1 MFVRR
6 NRSFFIETWYNRKK
20 LYQWRL
26 SVLKLFHTADW
37 HLGKLVQGV
46 YMTDDQ
52 RYVLEQFLQ
61 AIDEEQPDA
70 VIIAGDLYDRA
81 LPPVEAVD
89 LLDEMLAEI
98 VLKRKVPVLS
108 IAGNHDSPTRLQF
121 GSKLMK
127 ETGLHITGEL
137 RANLEPIILNDEFGE
152 VHFHL
157 VPFVEPSTVKSL
169 YGDDSISTHDDAMK
183 KVVEQI
189 EGKMDKSKRHVFI
202 GHAFVTPYGEKLD
215 NTSDSERPLA
225 IGGSECVS
233 AEYFN
238 SFHYTALGHLHKAHY
253 VLNETIRYSGSP
265 LKYSSSEAN
274 HEKGYLIVDLD
285 RDGQVS
291 IEKRNFIPR
300 RDLRI
305 VEGSIQEI
313 LRTPLNED
321 YIFVRLTDLTP
332 VVGAMEQIRT
342 VYPNAMHVERKALP
356 RETVEG
362 EEAVVQ
368 REQLDDLSLFKAFH
382 KEILGQEPSEIAQQL
397 IEEVLQEMLSEE
409 RETKEVVVK

>member
-1 MFVRR
+1 MEAGIMKF
-6 NRSFFIETWYNRKK
+6 
-20 LYQWRL
+20 
-26 SVLKLFHTADW
+26 FHTADW

-61 AIDEEQPDA
+61 AIDEERPDA

-89 LLDEMLAEI
+89 LLDEILAEI

-121 GSKLMK
+121 GSKFMR
-127 ETGLHITGEL
+127 ETGLHIAGDLT
-137 RANLEPIILNDEFGE
+137 NLEPVVLNDEFGE

-157 VPFVEPSTVKSL
+157 VPFVEPSTVKSI
-169 YGDDSISTHDDAMK
+169 YEDDTISTHDDAMRK
-183 KVVEQI
+183 IVEKI
-189 EGKMDKSKRHVFI
+189 EEKMDKSKRHVFI
-202 GHAFVTPYGEKLD
+202 GHAFVTPYGEKQD

-233 AEYFN
+233 AEHFKP
-238 SFHYTALGHLHKAHY
+238 FHYTALGHLHKAHY

-274 HEKGYLIVDLD
+274 HDKGYLIVDINQ
-285 RDGQVS
+285 DGQVS
-291 IEKRNFIPR
+291 IEKRRFNPK

-305 VEGSIQEI
+305 VEGTI
-313 LRTPLNED
+313 LDILKTPISED
-321 YIFVRLTDLTP
+321 YVFVRLTDLTP

-342 VYPNAMHVERKALP
+342 VYPNAMHVERKALQ
-356 RETVEG
+356 RQSFVG
-362 EEAVVQ
+362 ESEDVR
-368 REQLDDLSLFKAFH
+368 REQLDDVSLFKAFH
-382 KEILGQEPSEIAQQL
+382 KEILGQEPSQIAQQL
-397 IEEVLQEMLSEE
+397 FEEVLQEMLSEE
-409 RETKEVVVK
+409 RETAKEVVVK

>member
-1 MFVRR
+1 M
-6 NRSFFIETWYNRKK
+6 
-20 LYQWRL
+20 
-26 SVLKLFHTADW
+26 KLFHTADW

-46 YMTDDQ
+46 YMTEDQ
-52 RYVLEQFLQ
+52 HYILQQFLQ
-61 AIDEEQPDA
+61 AIDEEQPDV

-89 LLDEMLAEI
+89 LLDDILAEI

-121 GSKLMK
+121 GSKLMQ
-127 ETGLHITGEL
+127 ESGLHIIGEL
-137 RANLEPIILNDEFGE
+137 SKNIEPIVLNDEFGE

-157 VPFVEPSTVKSL
+157 VPFAEPSTVKNL
-169 YGDDSISTHDDAMK
+169 FEDDTITTYDEAMK
-183 KVVEQI
+183 KVIQVI
-189 EGKMDKSKRHVFI
+189 EEKMDKSKRHVFV
-202 GHAFVTPYGEKLD
+202 GHAFVTPNGEKEP

-233 AEYFN
+233 AEYFQP
-238 SFHYTALGHLHKAHY
+238 FHYTALGHLHKAHF

-274 HEKGYLIVDLD
+274 HEKGFLIVDLEK
-285 RDGQVS
+285 DGQVN
-291 IEKRNFIPR
+291 ITKRPFIPR

-313 LRTPLNED
+313 LKHPISED
-321 YIFVRLTDLTP
+321 YVFVRLTDLTP

-342 VYPNAMHVERKALP
+342 VYPNAMHVERKKLP
-356 RETVEG
+356 RLDDTENG
-362 EEAVVQ
+362 QVVR
-368 REQLDDLSLFKAFH
+368 REQMDEVSLFKAFH
-382 KEILGQEPSEIAQQL
+382 KEILGAEPTDFTQQL
-397 IEEVLQEMLSEE
+397 FEEVLQEMLLEE
-409 RETKEVVVK
+409 QERKAVIVK

>member
-1 MFVRR
+1 M
-6 NRSFFIETWYNRKK
+6 
-20 LYQWRL
+20 
-26 SVLKLFHTADW
+26 KLFHTADW

-89 LLDEMLAEI
+89 LLDEILAEI

-127 ETGLHITGEL
+127 ETGLHIAGDIT
-137 RANLEPIILNDEFGE
+137 NLEPIILNDEFGE

-157 VPFVEPSTVKSL
+157 VPFAEPSTVKSL
-169 YGDDSISTHDDAMK
+169 FEDDSVSTHDDAMK
-183 KVVEQI
+183 KIVEKI
-189 EGKMDKSKRHVFI
+189 EEKMDKSKRHVFI

-274 HEKGYLIVDLD
+274 HEKGYLIVELG
-285 RDGQVS
+285 RDGQAS
-291 IEKRNFIPR
+291 IEKRKLTPR

-305 VEGSIQEI
+305 VEGSIQE
-313 LRTPLNED
+313 LLKAPVNED
-321 YIFVRLTDLTP
+321 YVFVRLTDLTP

-342 VYPNAMHVERKALP
+342 VYPNAMHVERKSLP
-356 RETVEG
+356 REIFES
-362 EEAVVQ
+362 EEDFVR
-368 REQLDDLSLFKAFH
+368 REQMDDLSLFKAFH
-382 KEILGQEPSEIAQQL
+382 KEILGQEPTEIAEQL
-397 IEEVLQEMLSEE
+397 FEEVLQELLSEE
-409 RETKEVVVK
+409 RESKEVVVK

>member
-1 MFVRR
+1 MK
-6 NRSFFIETWYNRKK
+6 I
-20 LYQWRL
+20 
-26 SVLKLFHTADW
+26 FHTADW

-46 YMTDDQ
+46 YMTEDQ
-52 RYVLEQFLQ
+52 RHILKQFIQ
-61 AIDEEQPDA
+61 AIDEEQPDV

-89 LLDEMLAEI
+89 LLDEILAEM
-98 VLKRKVPVLS
+98 VLKRNVPVLS

-127 ETGLHITGEL
+127 EAGLHISGDL
-137 RANLEPIILNDEFGE
+137 KNLEPIILNDEFGE

-157 VPFVEPSTVKSL
+157 VPFTEPSTVKNIFE
-169 YGDDSISTHDDAMK
+169 DDSISTHDDAMRK
-183 KVVEQI
+183 IVETI
-189 EGKMDKSKRHVFI
+189 ESKMDISKRHVFI
-202 GHAFVTPYGEKLD
+202 GHAFVTPYGEKLE

-233 AEYFN
+233 AEYFKP
-238 SFHYTALGHLHKAHY
+238 FHYTALGHLHKAHY

-274 HEKGYLIVDLD
+274 HEKGYLIVDLHQ
-285 RDGQVS
+285 DGQVS
-291 IEKRNFIPR
+291 IEKRKFTPR

-313 LRTPLNED
+313 LRSPLNED
-321 YIFVRLTDLTP
+321 YVFVRLTDLTP

-356 RETVEG
+356 REIFEG
-362 EEAVVQ
+362 EEDIVR
-368 REQLDDLSLFKAFH
+368 REQLDDLSLFRAFH

-397 IEEVLQEMLSEE
+397 FEEVLQEMLSEE
-409 RETKEVVVK
+409 RETKEVIVK

>member
-1 MFVRR
+1 M
-6 NRSFFIETWYNRKK
+6 
-20 LYQWRL
+20 
-26 SVLKLFHTADW
+26 KLFHTADW

-89 LLDEMLAEI
+89 LLDEILAEI

-127 ETGLHITGEL
+127 ETGLHIAGEL
-137 RANLEPIILNDEFGE
+137 STNLDPIILNDEFGE

-157 VPFVEPSTVKSL
+157 VPFAEPSTVKSL
-169 YGDDSISTHDDAMK
+169 FEDDTISSHDDAMK
-183 KVVEQI
+183 KIVEKI
-189 EGKMDKSKRHVFI
+189 EEKMDKSKRHVFV
-202 GHAFVTPYGEKLD
+202 GHAFVTPHGEKLD

-238 SFHYTALGHLHKAHY
+238 SFHYTALGHLHKAHF

-274 HEKGYLIVDLD
+274 HEKGYLIVELD
-285 RDGQVS
+285 KKGQAT
-291 IEKRNFIPR
+291 IEKRKFTPR

-313 LRTPLNED
+313 LKTPVYED
-321 YIFVRLTDLTP
+321 YVFVRLTDLTP

-356 RETVEG
+356 REIFEG
-362 EEAVVQ
+362 EEEFVQ
-368 REQLDDLSLFKAFH
+368 REQMDDLSLFKAFH
-382 KEILGQEPSEIAQQL
+382 KEILGQEPTEIAEQL
-397 IEEVLQEMLSEE
+397 FEEVLQELLSEE

>member
-1 MFVRR
+1 M
-6 NRSFFIETWYNRKK
+6 
-20 LYQWRL
+20 
-26 SVLKLFHTADW
+26 KLFHTADW

-46 YMTDDQ
+46 YMTEDQ
-52 RYVLEQFLQ
+52 HYILQQFLQ
-61 AIDEEQPDA
+61 AIDEEQPDV

-89 LLDEMLAEI
+89 LLDDILAEI

-121 GSKLMK
+121 GSKLMQ
-127 ETGLHITGEL
+127 ESGLHIIGEL
-137 RANLEPIILNDEFGE
+137 SKNIEPIVLNDEFGE

-157 VPFVEPSTVKSL
+157 VPFAEPSTVKNL
-169 YGDDSISTHDDAMK
+169 FEDDTITTYDEAMK
-183 KVVEQI
+183 KVIQVI
-189 EGKMDKSKRHVFI
+189 EEKMDKSKRHVFI
-202 GHAFVTPYGEKLD
+202 GHAFVTPNGEKEP

-233 AEYFN
+233 AEYFQP
-238 SFHYTALGHLHKAHY
+238 FHYTALGHLHKAHF

-274 HEKGYLIVDLD
+274 HEKGFLIVDLEK
-285 RDGQVS
+285 DGQVN
-291 IEKRNFIPR
+291 ITKRPFIPR

-313 LRTPLNED
+313 LKHPISED
-321 YIFVRLTDLTP
+321 YVFVRLTDLTP

-342 VYPNAMHVERKALP
+342 VYPNAMHVERKTLP
-356 RETVEG
+356 RLDDTENG
-362 EEAVVQ
+362 QVVR
-368 REQLDDLSLFKAFH
+368 REQMDEVSLFKAFH
-382 KEILGQEPSEIAQQL
+382 KEILGAEPTDFTQQL
-397 IEEVLQEMLSEE
+397 FEEVLQEMLLEE
-409 RETKEVVVK
+409 QERKAVIVK

>member
-1 MFVRR
+1 MK
-6 NRSFFIETWYNRKK
+6 I
-20 LYQWRL
+20 
-26 SVLKLFHTADW
+26 FHTADW

-61 AIDEEQPDA
+61 AIDEEQPDV

-89 LLDEMLAEI
+89 LLDEILAEI

-127 ETGLHITGEL
+127 ETGLHIAGEL
-137 RANLEPIILNDEFGE
+137 STNLKPIIVNDQFGE
-152 VHFHL
+152 VHFYL
-157 VPFVEPSTVKSL
+157 VPFAEPSQVKNIFQ
-169 YGDDSISTHDDAMK
+169 DDKISTYDEAMK
-183 KVVEQI
+183 KVI
-189 EGKMDKSKRHVFI
+189 ETIEEKMDKSKRNVFI
-202 GHAFVTPYGEKLD
+202 GHAFVTPYGEKQD

-233 AEYFN
+233 AEYFQAFN
-238 SFHYTALGHLHKAHY
+238 YTALGHLHQAHY

-274 HEKGYLIVDLD
+274 HEKGYLIVDLVSN
-285 RDGQVS
+285 GEVS
-291 IEKRNFIPR
+291 IEKRAFIPR

-305 VEGSIQEI
+305 VEGTIQDI
-313 LRTPLNED
+313 LKHAVSED
-321 YIFVRLTDLTP
+321 YVFVRLTDLTP

-356 RETVEG
+356 RLEQNLDG
-362 EEAVVQ
+362 EVIR
-368 REQLDDLSLFKAFH
+368 REQMDDLSLFIAFH
-382 KEILGQEPSEIAQQL
+382 QEILGEEPSDIAKQL
-397 IEEVLQEMLSEE
+397 FEEVLQEMLSEE
-409 RETKEVVVK
+409 REVKEVVVK